1 MRTFTRN
8 IAIDVLTFAI
18 GGYAADGNIN
28 VLGRFLARR
37 IANRPRCGNPST
49 FVWVVWNALDGLMNG
64 LDYLD
69 YVEMYGEYIDALE
82 GDDAELACGYLDEM
96 VYRCSDAEDCGY
108 LFDMMANSKHGD
120 HYYAEYC

>member
-8 IAIDVLTFAI
+8 IAVDVLTFAI
-18 GGYAADGNIN
+18 GGYTADGNIN
-28 VLGRFLARR
+28 ALGRFLARR
-37 IANRPRCGNPST
+37 IANRSEST
-49 FVWVVWNALDGLMNG
+49 FVLIVLDALDGLMNG
-64 LDYLD
+64 LDYID

-108 LFDMMANSKHGD
+108 LFDMMAKSKHGD